1 MRTQLGRTDN
11 EIEALSND
19 HKGEDIQEK
28 RRIEISGGRVDQYKE
43 QDGTRNGP
51 MRVWLKYDD
60 IPGLAM
66 TRSIGDTIATKIG
79 VISEPG
85 KIQN

>member
-1 MRTQLGRTDN
+1 LRTQLGRTDN